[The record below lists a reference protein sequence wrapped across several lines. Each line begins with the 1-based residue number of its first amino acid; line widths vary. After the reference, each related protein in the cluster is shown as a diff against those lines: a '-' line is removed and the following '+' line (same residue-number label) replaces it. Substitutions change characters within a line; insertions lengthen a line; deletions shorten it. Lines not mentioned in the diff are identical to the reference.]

1 MYERLKAKVESIS
14 EKYADLVDKQ
24 ISTALHEELVDA
36 TVMNEVTD
44 GIRML
49 AHVTTTLER
58 VNRLSRGNSAGEEYP
73 VNKLGKKVIK

>member
-14 EKYADLVDKQ
+14 EKYADLVDKR

-36 TVMNEVTD
+36 TVMNEITD

-49 AHVTTTLER
+49 AHVTTTLEK
-58 VNRLSRGNSAGEEYP
+58 VNRLSRGNGADGRSEE
-73 VNKLGKKVIK
+73 